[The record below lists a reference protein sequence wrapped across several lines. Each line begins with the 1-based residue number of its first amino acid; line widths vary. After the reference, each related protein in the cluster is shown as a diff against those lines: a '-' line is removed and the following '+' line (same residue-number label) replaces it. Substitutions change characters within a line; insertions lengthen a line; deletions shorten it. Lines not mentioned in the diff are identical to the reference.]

1 MIPTTI
7 KVSIVLFK
15 IVEIDEANHAVDF
28 QYEIVMRWRE
38 NRLTYQ
44 NLKEDT
50 SLNALSEVDMRKLWL
65 PLVIFANTDQKLT
78 TRLGMEWEWNT
89 IVTVT
94 REGDF
99 ARSGLD
105 SLHEVEIFKGD
116 ENTLSMRQTYTNKF
130 QCQFV
135 LNRYPFDTQVG
146 AKKVN
151 RHRQKLADPFWSQYL
166 TTYYCPQKC
175 TIDMLVGTLD
185 LKTVTLHPD
194 KLWLEQEKD
203 MTLFQITNHRLI
215 FTNSSNPKQ
224 GMRMIVVMKR
234 KIMSEIM
241 TTYFPSILLTL
252 ITFATTF
259 FKRIYFEASLSVNL
273 TTMLVMTTIFIS
285 KMEGLPPT
293 SEIKM
298 IDLWLVLCQL
308 VPFIEVI
315 LVTAIEFH
323 NVERVEIQDNDNE
336 VINTPSASVI
346 LNNDKNERVDN
357 KVFANNFVEARPTKR
372 NDRDIIVPLLSFIG
386 ENDYQDELP
395 FQLSLQ
401 F

>member
-1 MIPTTI
+1 
-7 KVSIVLFK
+7 
-15 IVEIDEANHAVDF
+15 
-28 QYEIVMRWRE
+28 
-38 NRLTYQ
+38 
-44 NLKEDT
+44 
-50 SLNALSEVDMRKLWL
+50 
-65 PLVIFANTDQKLT
+65 
-78 TRLGMEWEWNT
+78 
-89 IVTVT
+89 
-94 REGDF
+94 
-99 ARSGLD
+99 
-105 SLHEVEIFKGD
+105 
-116 ENTLSMRQTYTNKF
+116 
-130 QCQFV
+130 
-135 LNRYPFDTQVG
+135 
-146 AKKVN
+146 
-151 RHRQKLADPFWSQYL
+151 
-166 TTYYCPQKC
+166 
-175 TIDMLVGTLD
+175 MLVGTLD

-224 GMRMIVVMKR
+224 GIRMIVVMKR
-234 KIMSEIM
+234 KIMSELM

-323 NVERVEIQDNDNE
+323 NEEKVEIPENDNE

-346 LNNDKNERVDN
+346 PNNDTNERLDN
-357 KVFANNFVEARPTKR
+357 KVFANNFVEARLKKR

>member
-1 MIPTTI
+1 
-7 KVSIVLFK
+7 
-15 IVEIDEANHAVDF
+15 
-28 QYEIVMRWRE
+28 
-38 NRLTYQ
+38 
-44 NLKEDT
+44 
-50 SLNALSEVDMRKLWL
+50 
-65 PLVIFANTDQKLT
+65 
-78 TRLGMEWEWNT
+78 
-89 IVTVT
+89 
-94 REGDF
+94 
-99 ARSGLD
+99 
-105 SLHEVEIFKGD
+105 
-116 ENTLSMRQTYTNKF
+116 
-130 QCQFV
+130 
-135 LNRYPFDTQVG
+135 
-146 AKKVN
+146 
-151 RHRQKLADPFWSQYL
+151 
-166 TTYYCPQKC
+166 
-175 TIDMLVGTLD
+175 MLVGTLD

-323 NVERVEIQDNDNE
+323 NVEKVEIPENDNE

-346 LNNDKNERVDN
+346 PNNDKNERLDN
-357 KVFANNFVEARPTKR
+357 KVFANNFVEARSTKR
-372 NDRDIIVPLLSFIG
+372 KDRDIIVPLLSFIG

>member
-1 MIPTTI
+1 
-7 KVSIVLFK
+7 
-15 IVEIDEANHAVDF
+15 
-28 QYEIVMRWRE
+28 
-38 NRLTYQ
+38 
-44 NLKEDT
+44 
-50 SLNALSEVDMRKLWL
+50 
-65 PLVIFANTDQKLT
+65 
-78 TRLGMEWEWNT
+78 
-89 IVTVT
+89 
-94 REGDF
+94 
-99 ARSGLD
+99 
-105 SLHEVEIFKGD
+105 
-116 ENTLSMRQTYTNKF
+116 
-130 QCQFV
+130 
-135 LNRYPFDTQVG
+135 
-146 AKKVN
+146 
-151 RHRQKLADPFWSQYL
+151 
-166 TTYYCPQKC
+166 
-175 TIDMLVGTLD
+175 MLVGTLD

-203 MTLFQITNHRLI
+203 MTLFQITNYRLI

-323 NVERVEIQDNDNE
+323 NVEKVEIPENDND

-346 LNNDKNERVDN
+346 PNNDKNERLDN
-357 KVFANNFVEARPTKR
+357 KVFANNFVEARSTKR
-372 NDRDIIVPLLSFIG
+372 KDRDIIVPLLSFIG

>member
-1 MIPTTI
+1 
-7 KVSIVLFK
+7 
-15 IVEIDEANHAVDF
+15 
-28 QYEIVMRWRE
+28 
-38 NRLTYQ
+38 
-44 NLKEDT
+44 
-50 SLNALSEVDMRKLWL
+50 
-65 PLVIFANTDQKLT
+65 
-78 TRLGMEWEWNT
+78 
-89 IVTVT
+89 
-94 REGDF
+94 
-99 ARSGLD
+99 
-105 SLHEVEIFKGD
+105 
-116 ENTLSMRQTYTNKF
+116 
-130 QCQFV
+130 
-135 LNRYPFDTQVG
+135 
-146 AKKVN
+146 
-151 RHRQKLADPFWSQYL
+151 
-166 TTYYCPQKC
+166 
-175 TIDMLVGTLD
+175 MLVGTLD

-323 NVERVEIQDNDNE
+323 NVERVEIPDNDID
-336 VINTPSASVI
+336 VTNTPSASVI
-346 LNNDKNERVDN
+346 PNNDKNERLDN
-357 KVFANNFVEARPTKR
+357 KVFANNFVEARSTKR
-372 NDRDIIVPLLSFIG
+372 KDRDIIVPLLSFIG

>member
-1 MIPTTI
+1 
-7 KVSIVLFK
+7 
-15 IVEIDEANHAVDF
+15 
-28 QYEIVMRWRE
+28 
-38 NRLTYQ
+38 
-44 NLKEDT
+44 
-50 SLNALSEVDMRKLWL
+50 
-65 PLVIFANTDQKLT
+65 
-78 TRLGMEWEWNT
+78 
-89 IVTVT
+89 
-94 REGDF
+94 
-99 ARSGLD
+99 
-105 SLHEVEIFKGD
+105 
-116 ENTLSMRQTYTNKF
+116 
-130 QCQFV
+130 
-135 LNRYPFDTQVG
+135 
-146 AKKVN
+146 
-151 RHRQKLADPFWSQYL
+151 
-166 TTYYCPQKC
+166 
-175 TIDMLVGTLD
+175 MLVGTLD

-323 NVERVEIQDNDNE
+323 NVERVEIPDKDND

-346 LNNDKNERVDN
+346 PNNDKNEMLDN
-357 KVFANNFVEARPTKR
+357 KVFANNFVEARSTKR
-372 NDRDIIVPLLSFIG
+372 KDRDIIVPLLSFIG
-386 ENDYQDELP
+386 ENDYQVELP

>member
-1 MIPTTI
+1 
-7 KVSIVLFK
+7 
-15 IVEIDEANHAVDF
+15 
-28 QYEIVMRWRE
+28 
-38 NRLTYQ
+38 
-44 NLKEDT
+44 
-50 SLNALSEVDMRKLWL
+50 
-65 PLVIFANTDQKLT
+65 
-78 TRLGMEWEWNT
+78 
-89 IVTVT
+89 
-94 REGDF
+94 
-99 ARSGLD
+99 
-105 SLHEVEIFKGD
+105 
-116 ENTLSMRQTYTNKF
+116 
-130 QCQFV
+130 
-135 LNRYPFDTQVG
+135 
-146 AKKVN
+146 
-151 RHRQKLADPFWSQYL
+151 
-166 TTYYCPQKC
+166 
-175 TIDMLVGTLD
+175 MLVGTLD

-224 GMRMIVVMKR
+224 GMKMIVVMKR

-323 NVERVEIQDNDNE
+323 NVEKVEIPENDND

-346 LNNDKNERVDN
+346 PNNDKNEMLDN
-357 KVFANNFVEARPTKR
+357 KVFANNFVESRSTKR
-372 NDRDIIVPLLSFIG
+372 KDRDIIVPLLSFIG

>member
-1 MIPTTI
+1 M
-7 KVSIVLFK
+7 
-15 IVEIDEANHAVDF
+15 
-28 QYEIVMRWRE
+28 
-38 NRLTYQ
+38 
-44 NLKEDT
+44 
-50 SLNALSEVDMRKLWL
+50 
-65 PLVIFANTDQKLT
+65 
-78 TRLGMEWEWNT
+78 
-89 IVTVT
+89 
-94 REGDF
+94 
-99 ARSGLD
+99 
-105 SLHEVEIFKGD
+105 
-116 ENTLSMRQTYTNKF
+116 
-130 QCQFV
+130 
-135 LNRYPFDTQVG
+135 
-146 AKKVN
+146 
-151 RHRQKLADPFWSQYL
+151 
-166 TTYYCPQKC
+166 C

-323 NVERVEIQDNDNE
+323 NVERVEIPENDND

-346 LNNDKNERVDN
+346 PNNDKNEMLDN
-357 KVFANNFVEARPTKR
+357 KVFANNFVEARSTKR
-372 NDRDIIVPLLSFIG
+372 KDRDIIVPLLSFIG

>member
-1 MIPTTI
+1 
-7 KVSIVLFK
+7 
-15 IVEIDEANHAVDF
+15 
-28 QYEIVMRWRE
+28 
-38 NRLTYQ
+38 
-44 NLKEDT
+44 
-50 SLNALSEVDMRKLWL
+50 
-65 PLVIFANTDQKLT
+65 
-78 TRLGMEWEWNT
+78 
-89 IVTVT
+89 
-94 REGDF
+94 
-99 ARSGLD
+99 
-105 SLHEVEIFKGD
+105 
-116 ENTLSMRQTYTNKF
+116 
-130 QCQFV
+130 
-135 LNRYPFDTQVG
+135 
-146 AKKVN
+146 
-151 RHRQKLADPFWSQYL
+151 
-166 TTYYCPQKC
+166 
-175 TIDMLVGTLD
+175 MLVGTLD

-323 NVERVEIQDNDNE
+323 NVEKVEIPENDND

-346 LNNDKNERVDN
+346 PNNDKNEMLDN
-357 KVFANNFVEARPTKR
+357 KVFANNFVESRSTKR
-372 NDRDIIVPLLSFIG
+372 KDRDIIVPLLSFIG
-386 ENDYQDELP
+386 ENDYQVELS

>member
-1 MIPTTI
+1 M
-7 KVSIVLFK
+7 
-15 IVEIDEANHAVDF
+15 
-28 QYEIVMRWRE
+28 
-38 NRLTYQ
+38 
-44 NLKEDT
+44 
-50 SLNALSEVDMRKLWL
+50 
-65 PLVIFANTDQKLT
+65 
-78 TRLGMEWEWNT
+78 
-89 IVTVT
+89 
-94 REGDF
+94 
-99 ARSGLD
+99 
-105 SLHEVEIFKGD
+105 
-116 ENTLSMRQTYTNKF
+116 
-130 QCQFV
+130 
-135 LNRYPFDTQVG
+135 
-146 AKKVN
+146 
-151 RHRQKLADPFWSQYL
+151 
-166 TTYYCPQKC
+166 C

-323 NVERVEIQDNDNE
+323 NVEKVEIPENDND

-346 LNNDKNERVDN
+346 PNNDKNEMLDN
-357 KVFANNFVEARPTKR
+357 KVFANNFVEARSTKR
-372 NDRDIIVPLLSFIG
+372 KDRDIIVPLLSFIG
-386 ENDYQDELP
+386 KNDYQDELP

>member
-1 MIPTTI
+1 
-7 KVSIVLFK
+7 
-15 IVEIDEANHAVDF
+15 
-28 QYEIVMRWRE
+28 
-38 NRLTYQ
+38 
-44 NLKEDT
+44 
-50 SLNALSEVDMRKLWL
+50 
-65 PLVIFANTDQKLT
+65 
-78 TRLGMEWEWNT
+78 
-89 IVTVT
+89 
-94 REGDF
+94 
-99 ARSGLD
+99 
-105 SLHEVEIFKGD
+105 
-116 ENTLSMRQTYTNKF
+116 
-130 QCQFV
+130 
-135 LNRYPFDTQVG
+135 
-146 AKKVN
+146 
-151 RHRQKLADPFWSQYL
+151 
-166 TTYYCPQKC
+166 
-175 TIDMLVGTLD
+175 MLVGTLD

-323 NVERVEIQDNDNE
+323 NVEKVEIPENDND

-346 LNNDKNERVDN
+346 PNNDKNERLDN
-357 KVFANNFVEARPTKR
+357 KVFANNFVEARSTKR
-372 NDRDIIVPLLSFIG
+372 KDRDIIVPLLSFIG

>member
-1 MIPTTI
+1 M
-7 KVSIVLFK
+7 
-15 IVEIDEANHAVDF
+15 
-28 QYEIVMRWRE
+28 
-38 NRLTYQ
+38 
-44 NLKEDT
+44 
-50 SLNALSEVDMRKLWL
+50 
-65 PLVIFANTDQKLT
+65 
-78 TRLGMEWEWNT
+78 
-89 IVTVT
+89 
-94 REGDF
+94 
-99 ARSGLD
+99 
-105 SLHEVEIFKGD
+105 
-116 ENTLSMRQTYTNKF
+116 
-130 QCQFV
+130 
-135 LNRYPFDTQVG
+135 
-146 AKKVN
+146 
-151 RHRQKLADPFWSQYL
+151 
-166 TTYYCPQKC
+166 C

-194 KLWLEQEKD
+194 KLELEQEKD

-323 NVERVEIQDNDNE
+323 NVERVEIPDNDNE
-336 VINTPSASVI
+336 VTKTPSASVSP
-346 LNNDKNERVDN
+346 NNDTNERLDN
-357 KVFANNFVEARPTKR
+357 KVFANNFVEARSTKR
-372 NDRDIIVPLLSFIG
+372 KDRDIIVPLLSFIG

>member
-1 MIPTTI
+1 
-7 KVSIVLFK
+7 
-15 IVEIDEANHAVDF
+15 
-28 QYEIVMRWRE
+28 
-38 NRLTYQ
+38 
-44 NLKEDT
+44 
-50 SLNALSEVDMRKLWL
+50 
-65 PLVIFANTDQKLT
+65 
-78 TRLGMEWEWNT
+78 
-89 IVTVT
+89 
-94 REGDF
+94 
-99 ARSGLD
+99 
-105 SLHEVEIFKGD
+105 
-116 ENTLSMRQTYTNKF
+116 
-130 QCQFV
+130 
-135 LNRYPFDTQVG
+135 
-146 AKKVN
+146 
-151 RHRQKLADPFWSQYL
+151 
-166 TTYYCPQKC
+166 
-175 TIDMLVGTLD
+175 MLVGTLD

-323 NVERVEIQDNDNE
+323 NVERVEIPDNDNE
-336 VINTPSASVI
+336 VTNTPPASVI
-346 LNNDKNERVDN
+346 PNNDKNERLDN
-357 KVFANNFVEARPTKR
+357 KVFANNFVEARSTKR
-372 NDRDIIVPLLSFIG
+372 KDRDIIVPLLSFIG
-386 ENDYQDELP
+386 KNDYQDELP

>member
-1 MIPTTI
+1 
-7 KVSIVLFK
+7 
-15 IVEIDEANHAVDF
+15 
-28 QYEIVMRWRE
+28 
-38 NRLTYQ
+38 
-44 NLKEDT
+44 
-50 SLNALSEVDMRKLWL
+50 
-65 PLVIFANTDQKLT
+65 
-78 TRLGMEWEWNT
+78 
-89 IVTVT
+89 
-94 REGDF
+94 
-99 ARSGLD
+99 
-105 SLHEVEIFKGD
+105 
-116 ENTLSMRQTYTNKF
+116 
-130 QCQFV
+130 
-135 LNRYPFDTQVG
+135 
-146 AKKVN
+146 
-151 RHRQKLADPFWSQYL
+151 
-166 TTYYCPQKC
+166 
-175 TIDMLVGTLD
+175 MLVGTLD

-323 NVERVEIQDNDNE
+323 NVERVEIPDNDNE
-336 VINTPSASVI
+336 VTKTPSASVI
-346 LNNDKNERVDN
+346 PNNDTNERLDN
-357 KVFANNFVEARPTKR
+357 KVFANNFVEARSTKR
-372 NDRDIIVPLLSFIG
+372 KDRDIIVPLLSFIG

>member
-1 MIPTTI
+1 
-7 KVSIVLFK
+7 
-15 IVEIDEANHAVDF
+15 
-28 QYEIVMRWRE
+28 
-38 NRLTYQ
+38 
-44 NLKEDT
+44 
-50 SLNALSEVDMRKLWL
+50 
-65 PLVIFANTDQKLT
+65 
-78 TRLGMEWEWNT
+78 
-89 IVTVT
+89 
-94 REGDF
+94 
-99 ARSGLD
+99 
-105 SLHEVEIFKGD
+105 
-116 ENTLSMRQTYTNKF
+116 
-130 QCQFV
+130 
-135 LNRYPFDTQVG
+135 
-146 AKKVN
+146 
-151 RHRQKLADPFWSQYL
+151 
-166 TTYYCPQKC
+166 
-175 TIDMLVGTLD
+175 MLVGTLD

-323 NVERVEIQDNDNE
+323 NVEKVEIPENDND

-346 LNNDKNERVDN
+346 PNNDKNEMLDN
-357 KVFANNFVEARPTKR
+357 KVFANNFVESRSTKR
-372 NDRDIIVPLLSFIG
+372 KDRDIIVPLLSFIG

>member
-1 MIPTTI
+1 
-7 KVSIVLFK
+7 
-15 IVEIDEANHAVDF
+15 
-28 QYEIVMRWRE
+28 
-38 NRLTYQ
+38 
-44 NLKEDT
+44 
-50 SLNALSEVDMRKLWL
+50 
-65 PLVIFANTDQKLT
+65 
-78 TRLGMEWEWNT
+78 
-89 IVTVT
+89 
-94 REGDF
+94 
-99 ARSGLD
+99 
-105 SLHEVEIFKGD
+105 
-116 ENTLSMRQTYTNKF
+116 
-130 QCQFV
+130 
-135 LNRYPFDTQVG
+135 
-146 AKKVN
+146 
-151 RHRQKLADPFWSQYL
+151 
-166 TTYYCPQKC
+166 
-175 TIDMLVGTLD
+175 MLVGTLD

-194 KLWLEQEKD
+194 KLELEQEKD

-224 GMRMIVVMKR
+224 GMKMIVVMKR

-323 NVERVEIQDNDNE
+323 NVERVEIPENDND

-346 LNNDKNERVDN
+346 PNNDKNEVLDN

-372 NDRDIIVPLLSFIG
+372 KDRDIIVPLLSFIG
-386 ENDYQDELP
+386 ENDYQGELP

>member
-1 MIPTTI
+1 
-7 KVSIVLFK
+7 
-15 IVEIDEANHAVDF
+15 
-28 QYEIVMRWRE
+28 
-38 NRLTYQ
+38 
-44 NLKEDT
+44 
-50 SLNALSEVDMRKLWL
+50 
-65 PLVIFANTDQKLT
+65 
-78 TRLGMEWEWNT
+78 
-89 IVTVT
+89 
-94 REGDF
+94 
-99 ARSGLD
+99 
-105 SLHEVEIFKGD
+105 
-116 ENTLSMRQTYTNKF
+116 
-130 QCQFV
+130 
-135 LNRYPFDTQVG
+135 
-146 AKKVN
+146 
-151 RHRQKLADPFWSQYL
+151 
-166 TTYYCPQKC
+166 
-175 TIDMLVGTLD
+175 MLVGTLD

-323 NVERVEIQDNDNE
+323 NVEKVEILDNDNE

-346 LNNDKNERVDN
+346 PNNDKNERLDN
-357 KVFANNFVEARPTKR
+357 KVFANNFVEARLKKR

>member
-1 MIPTTI
+1 
-7 KVSIVLFK
+7 
-15 IVEIDEANHAVDF
+15 
-28 QYEIVMRWRE
+28 
-38 NRLTYQ
+38 
-44 NLKEDT
+44 
-50 SLNALSEVDMRKLWL
+50 
-65 PLVIFANTDQKLT
+65 
-78 TRLGMEWEWNT
+78 
-89 IVTVT
+89 
-94 REGDF
+94 
-99 ARSGLD
+99 
-105 SLHEVEIFKGD
+105 
-116 ENTLSMRQTYTNKF
+116 
-130 QCQFV
+130 
-135 LNRYPFDTQVG
+135 
-146 AKKVN
+146 
-151 RHRQKLADPFWSQYL
+151 
-166 TTYYCPQKC
+166 
-175 TIDMLVGTLD
+175 MLVGTLD

-203 MTLFQITNHRLI
+203 MTLFQITNYRLI

-323 NVERVEIQDNDNE
+323 NVEKVEIPENDND

-346 LNNDKNERVDN
+346 LNNDKNERLDN
-357 KVFANNFVEARPTKR
+357 KVFANNFVEARSTKR
-372 NDRDIIVPLLSFIG
+372 KDRDIIVPLLSFIG

>member
-1 MIPTTI
+1 
-7 KVSIVLFK
+7 
-15 IVEIDEANHAVDF
+15 
-28 QYEIVMRWRE
+28 
-38 NRLTYQ
+38 
-44 NLKEDT
+44 
-50 SLNALSEVDMRKLWL
+50 
-65 PLVIFANTDQKLT
+65 
-78 TRLGMEWEWNT
+78 
-89 IVTVT
+89 
-94 REGDF
+94 
-99 ARSGLD
+99 
-105 SLHEVEIFKGD
+105 
-116 ENTLSMRQTYTNKF
+116 
-130 QCQFV
+130 
-135 LNRYPFDTQVG
+135 
-146 AKKVN
+146 
-151 RHRQKLADPFWSQYL
+151 
-166 TTYYCPQKC
+166 
-175 TIDMLVGTLD
+175 MLVGTLD

-323 NVERVEIQDNDNE
+323 NVEKVEIPECDND
-336 VINTPSASVI
+336 VSNTPSASVI
-346 LNNDKNERVDN
+346 PNNDKNERLDN
-357 KVFANNFVEARPTKR
+357 KVFANNFVEARSTKR
-372 NDRDIIVPLLSFIG
+372 KDRDIIVPLLSFIG
-386 ENDYQDELP
+386 KNDYQDELP

>member
-1 MIPTTI
+1 
-7 KVSIVLFK
+7 
-15 IVEIDEANHAVDF
+15 
-28 QYEIVMRWRE
+28 
-38 NRLTYQ
+38 
-44 NLKEDT
+44 
-50 SLNALSEVDMRKLWL
+50 
-65 PLVIFANTDQKLT
+65 
-78 TRLGMEWEWNT
+78 
-89 IVTVT
+89 
-94 REGDF
+94 
-99 ARSGLD
+99 
-105 SLHEVEIFKGD
+105 
-116 ENTLSMRQTYTNKF
+116 
-130 QCQFV
+130 
-135 LNRYPFDTQVG
+135 
-146 AKKVN
+146 
-151 RHRQKLADPFWSQYL
+151 
-166 TTYYCPQKC
+166 
-175 TIDMLVGTLD
+175 MLVGTLD

-215 FTNSSNPKQ
+215 YTNSSNPKQ

-323 NVERVEIQDNDNE
+323 NVEKVEIPENDND

-346 LNNDKNERVDN
+346 LNNDKNEMLDN
-357 KVFANNFVEARPTKR
+357 KVFANNFVEARSTKR
-372 NDRDIIVPLLSFIG
+372 KDRDIIVPLLSFIG
-386 ENDYQDELP
+386 ENDYQVELP

>member
-1 MIPTTI
+1 M
-7 KVSIVLFK
+7 
-15 IVEIDEANHAVDF
+15 
-28 QYEIVMRWRE
+28 
-38 NRLTYQ
+38 
-44 NLKEDT
+44 
-50 SLNALSEVDMRKLWL
+50 
-65 PLVIFANTDQKLT
+65 
-78 TRLGMEWEWNT
+78 
-89 IVTVT
+89 
-94 REGDF
+94 
-99 ARSGLD
+99 
-105 SLHEVEIFKGD
+105 
-116 ENTLSMRQTYTNKF
+116 
-130 QCQFV
+130 
-135 LNRYPFDTQVG
+135 
-146 AKKVN
+146 
-151 RHRQKLADPFWSQYL
+151 
-166 TTYYCPQKC
+166 TTYYCPQVC

-194 KLWLEQEKD
+194 KLWLEQERD

-323 NVERVEIQDNDNE
+323 NVERVEIPDNDNE
-336 VINTPSASVI
+336 VTNTPPASVI
-346 LNNDKNERVDN
+346 PNNDKNERLDN
-357 KVFANNFVEARPTKR
+357 KVFANNFVEARSTKR
-372 NDRDIIVPLLSFIG
+372 KDRDIIVPLLSFIG
-386 ENDYQDELP
+386 KNDYQDELP

>member
-1 MIPTTI
+1 
-7 KVSIVLFK
+7 
-15 IVEIDEANHAVDF
+15 
-28 QYEIVMRWRE
+28 
-38 NRLTYQ
+38 
-44 NLKEDT
+44 
-50 SLNALSEVDMRKLWL
+50 
-65 PLVIFANTDQKLT
+65 
-78 TRLGMEWEWNT
+78 
-89 IVTVT
+89 
-94 REGDF
+94 
-99 ARSGLD
+99 
-105 SLHEVEIFKGD
+105 
-116 ENTLSMRQTYTNKF
+116 
-130 QCQFV
+130 
-135 LNRYPFDTQVG
+135 
-146 AKKVN
+146 
-151 RHRQKLADPFWSQYL
+151 
-166 TTYYCPQKC
+166 
-175 TIDMLVGTLD
+175 MLVGTLD

-323 NVERVEIQDNDNE
+323 NVEKVEIPDKDND

-346 LNNDKNERVDN
+346 PNNDKNEMLDN
-357 KVFANNFVEARPTKR
+357 KVFANNFVEARSTKR
-372 NDRDIIVPLLSFIG
+372 KDRDIIVPLLSFIG
-386 ENDYQDELP
+386 ENDYQEELP

>member
-1 MIPTTI
+1 
-7 KVSIVLFK
+7 
-15 IVEIDEANHAVDF
+15 
-28 QYEIVMRWRE
+28 
-38 NRLTYQ
+38 
-44 NLKEDT
+44 
-50 SLNALSEVDMRKLWL
+50 
-65 PLVIFANTDQKLT
+65 
-78 TRLGMEWEWNT
+78 
-89 IVTVT
+89 
-94 REGDF
+94 
-99 ARSGLD
+99 
-105 SLHEVEIFKGD
+105 
-116 ENTLSMRQTYTNKF
+116 
-130 QCQFV
+130 
-135 LNRYPFDTQVG
+135 
-146 AKKVN
+146 
-151 RHRQKLADPFWSQYL
+151 
-166 TTYYCPQKC
+166 
-175 TIDMLVGTLD
+175 MLVGTLD

-234 KIMSEIM
+234 KIMSELM

-323 NVERVEIQDNDNE
+323 NEEKVEIPENDNE

-346 LNNDKNERVDN
+346 PNDDKNEIRDN
-357 KVFANNFVEARPTKR
+357 KVFANNFVEARSTKR
-372 NDRDIIVPLLSFIG
+372 KDRDIIVPLLSFIG

>member
-1 MIPTTI
+1 
-7 KVSIVLFK
+7 
-15 IVEIDEANHAVDF
+15 
-28 QYEIVMRWRE
+28 
-38 NRLTYQ
+38 
-44 NLKEDT
+44 
-50 SLNALSEVDMRKLWL
+50 
-65 PLVIFANTDQKLT
+65 
-78 TRLGMEWEWNT
+78 
-89 IVTVT
+89 
-94 REGDF
+94 
-99 ARSGLD
+99 
-105 SLHEVEIFKGD
+105 
-116 ENTLSMRQTYTNKF
+116 
-130 QCQFV
+130 
-135 LNRYPFDTQVG
+135 
-146 AKKVN
+146 
-151 RHRQKLADPFWSQYL
+151 
-166 TTYYCPQKC
+166 
-175 TIDMLVGTLD
+175 MLVGTLD

-323 NVERVEIQDNDNE
+323 NVEKVEIPENDND

-346 LNNDKNERVDN
+346 PNNDKNEMLDN
-357 KVFANNFVEARPTKR
+357 KVFANNFVEARLKKR
-372 NDRDIIVPLLSFIG
+372 NDRNIIVPLLSFIG
-386 ENDYQDELP
+386 KNDYQDELP

>member
-1 MIPTTI
+1 M
-7 KVSIVLFK
+7 
-15 IVEIDEANHAVDF
+15 
-28 QYEIVMRWRE
+28 
-38 NRLTYQ
+38 
-44 NLKEDT
+44 
-50 SLNALSEVDMRKLWL
+50 
-65 PLVIFANTDQKLT
+65 
-78 TRLGMEWEWNT
+78 
-89 IVTVT
+89 
-94 REGDF
+94 
-99 ARSGLD
+99 
-105 SLHEVEIFKGD
+105 
-116 ENTLSMRQTYTNKF
+116 
-130 QCQFV
+130 
-135 LNRYPFDTQVG
+135 
-146 AKKVN
+146 
-151 RHRQKLADPFWSQYL
+151 
-166 TTYYCPQKC
+166 C

-323 NVERVEIQDNDNE
+323 NVEKVEIPENDND

-346 LNNDKNERVDN
+346 PNNDKNEMLDN
-357 KVFANNFVEARPTKR
+357 KVFANNFVEARSTKR
-372 NDRDIIVPLLSFIG
+372 KDRDIIVPLLSFIG